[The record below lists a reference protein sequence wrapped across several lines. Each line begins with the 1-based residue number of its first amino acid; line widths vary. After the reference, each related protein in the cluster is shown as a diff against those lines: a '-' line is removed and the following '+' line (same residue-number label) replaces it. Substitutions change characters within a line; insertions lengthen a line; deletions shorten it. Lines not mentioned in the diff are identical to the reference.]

1 MVGLM
6 QYNVFPLRYFPVDF
20 LVRKLEVFSSK
31 VGAEHSWVFKALLD
45 IGFSLPKI
53 LDVYNR
59 YSCAEFSLISSSMIF
74 TFCNRLYV
82 SNDPVWLTQGTP
94 YHLLYVLARIL
105 EAFADA
111 PNSVSYGE
119 R

>member
-1 MVGLM
+1 MISLS
-6 QYNVFPLRYFPVDF
+6 QIAATKRPKRKF
-20 LVRKLEVFSSK
+20 LIDLTIE
-31 VGAEHSWVFKALLD
+31 LLT
-45 IGFSLPKI
+45 L
-53 LDVYNR
+53 
-59 YSCAEFSLISSSMIF
+59 
-74 TFCNRLYV
+74 CNRLYV

-105 EAFADA
+105 EAFADT

>member
-1 MVGLM
+1 MISLSRIAASKR
-6 QYNVFPLRYFPVDF
+6 PKRKF
-20 LVRKLEVFSSK
+20 LIDLTIE
-31 VGAEHSWVFKALLD
+31 LLT
-45 IGFSLPKI
+45 L
-53 LDVYNR
+53 
-59 YSCAEFSLISSSMIF
+59 
-74 TFCNRLYV
+74 CNRLYV

>member
-1 MVGLM
+1 MRKPLISKKTA
-6 QYNVFPLRYFPVDF
+6 LRYFPVDF

-31 VGAEHSWVFKALLD
+31 VGAEHSWVFKSLLD
-45 IGFSLPKI
+45 VGFSLPKI
-53 LDVYNR
+53 LDVY
-59 YSCAEFSLISSSMIF
+59 
-74 TFCNRLYV
+74 NRLYV

-105 EAFADA
+105 EAFADT
-111 PNSVSYGE
+111 PNAVSYGE

>member
-1 MVGLM
+1 MFI
-6 QYNVFPLRYFPVDF
+6 FPLRYFPVDF

-59 YSCAEFSLISSSMIF
+59 YSCAEFSDDIELNI
-74 TFCNRLYV
+74 N
-82 SNDPVWLTQGTP
+82 
-94 YHLLYVLARIL
+94 LLCSLSATGSTSRTTRC
-105 EAFADA
+105 
-111 PNSVSYGE
+111 G
-119 R
+119 

>member
-1 MVGLM
+1 MLPM
-6 QYNVFPLRYFPVDF
+6 QARGTCKKTVIQTSETVHFV
-20 LVRKLEVFSSK
+20 
-31 VGAEHSWVFKALLD
+31 SWYKSAL
-45 IGFSLPKI
+45 
-53 LDVYNR
+53 
-59 YSCAEFSLISSSMIF
+59 F